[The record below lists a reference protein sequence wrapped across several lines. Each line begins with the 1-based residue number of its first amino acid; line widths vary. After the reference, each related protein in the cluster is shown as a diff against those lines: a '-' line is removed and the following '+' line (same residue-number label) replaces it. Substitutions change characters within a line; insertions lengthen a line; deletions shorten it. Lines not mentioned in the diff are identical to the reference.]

1 MGFGPKHLS
10 VGNIASLLASLKLPP
25 VAALVILSL
34 ATGCVHSPAPPQ
46 GPATDPGSRRF
57 SIETFDGRLL
67 ADQIFLATN
76 RVRAIHGLNPLS
88 NMAELDS
95 AADLQAEHTS
105 LMALNEHGN
114 PVKGEHTVSDRV
126 AKAGVGALFAAENA
140 IVEPAGLPSEAPGR
154 DRTYAQVAWTI
165 VQDWMGSPEH
175 RVNILDPKFNRLG
188 CAARAGHVAPWDQ
201 RIYAIQDFC
210 EVDERAGEV
219 PKTYTQ
225 PRGMV
230 SPRLVL
236 PN

>member
-1 MGFGPKHLS
+1 
-10 VGNIASLLASLKLPP
+10 LLAALKLPP
-25 VAALVILSL
+25 VAALVIVSL
-34 ATGCVHSPAPPQ
+34 AAGCVHSPSPPESS
-46 GPATDPGSRRF
+46 ASYAGSRRF

-67 ADQIFLATN
+67 AYQIFLATN
-76 RVRAIHGLNPLS
+76 RVRADYGLNPLYD
-88 NMAELDS
+88 MAELDS

-105 LMALNEHGN
+105 LMALNEHDN
-114 PVKGEHTVSDRV
+114 PVRGEHTVSDRV
-126 AKAGVGALFAAENA
+126 AKAGVVAVFAAENA
-140 IVEPAGLPSEAPGR
+140 IVEPARLPSEAPDR
-154 DRTYAQVAWTI
+154 DYTYAQVAETI
-165 VQDWMGSPEH
+165 VQDWMGSPGH
-175 RVNILDPKFNRLG
+175 RVNILASRFNRLG
-188 CAARAGHVAPWDQ
+188 CAARAGHIAPWDQ